1 MEMSVSIF
9 GVIDTHIVNA
19 EKCSR
24 TFPTYL
30 GCHVYHNE
38 GIILMNRIGSV
49 LMYLYH
55 FAFILF
61 LINMFFF
68 LILAPTCR
76 DIVYR
81 DTYKDPKTGC
91 ISRTKVKFR
100 RCEGSCGR
108 HCCKPKKIKTRR
120 IRLFCVDGTNFIY
133 NLPVIRKCGCKRC
146 WRRLKDTA
154 QARAFKPYARTC
166 VHIHAGR

>member
-38 GIILMNRIGSV
+38 GISAHVSLSLCFYFV
-49 LMYLYH
+49 LNQYV
-55 FAFILF
+55 
-61 LINMFFF
+61 FFF
-68 LILAPTCR
+68 LFLAPTCR

-146 WRRLKDTA
+146 
-154 QARAFKPYARTC
+154 
-166 VHIHAGR
+166 